1 MIPPEIQSRCLQD
14 EPIRLPMLD
23 PETARSLLAAR
34 EAAHDAVTVS
44 LDLGWS
50 MLEVELLDEGV
61 VLPNGTVTAWAS
73 IAEIAEESE
82 RCYAL
87 QEDGTPWPVGI
98 FSEETGWYRSLIRLE
113 GTPTTLVGGFTMHRI
128 KGTDP
133 LDDTREKIN
142 AIRPVVGRVLDTAT
156 GLGYTAI
163 QAAETAN
170 YVVTVEL
177 DPAAIE
183 IARYNPWSH
192 ALFERENICIIVADI
207 AELIEEL
214 PDASFDRIIHDPP
227 TISLAGELYSEDFYR
242 QLHRVLARRGRL
254 FHYIGDP
261 DSRSGRRTTDGVIRR
276 LQAAGFQRV
285 RRAPRAFGVVA
296 YR

>member
-1 MIPPEIQSRCLQD
+1 MIPPEIQSRCLRV
-14 EPIRLPMLD
+14 EPIRLPLLS
-23 PETARSLLAAR
+23 PAEARRLLAAR
-34 EAAHDAVTVS
+34 EAGNGTATVS
-44 LDLGWS
+44 LDLGLS
-50 MLEVELLDEGV
+50 ASEVELSSEGV
-61 VLPNGTVTAWAS
+61 ALPNGTRTPWED

-87 QEDGTPWPVGI
+87 QEDGTVWPVGV

-128 KGTDP
+128 KGADP
-133 LDDTREKIN
+133 LDDTREKIA
-142 AIRPVVGRVLDTAT
+142 AIRPVTGRVLDTAT

-183 IARYNPWSH
+183 IARFNPWSH
-192 ALFERENICIIVADI
+192 ALFERDNICIIVADI

-214 PDASFDRIIHDPP
+214 PDASFDRVIHDPP
-227 TISLAGELYSEDFYR
+227 TMSLAGELYSEAFYR

-261 DSRSGRRTTDGVIRR
+261 ESRSGRRTTEGVIRR
-276 LQAAGFQRV
+276 LQAAGFERI
-285 RRAPRAFGVVA
+285 RRAPQAFGVVA
-296 YR
+296 YK